1 MELKVE
7 AKGGNGMLRYLGFYL
22 TAGLTFR
29 FSITEDLCK
38 FYGAVN
44 SVLTVLTKPTEDIL
58 LKLLYS
64 NCVPILTYGAAVKDL
79 TAKEKHQIN
88 VAVNNA
94 IRRIFTFRRWESIR
108 QLRKFLFY
116 DSIEVIFAKARR
128 RFCVSL
134 ADHPNKVL
142 RFLSTINL
150 EVE

>member
-1 MELKVE
+1 MALVAPTRGSMQQLLDICAEYGRYFCLKFNVDKSKIMVFGKLHNVIDSISPLVLNNDPIE
-7 AKGGNGMLRYLGFYL
+7 YVTSMRYLGFYL

-79 TAKEKHQIN
+79 TAK
-88 VAVNNA
+88 
-94 IRRIFTFRRWESIR
+94 
-108 QLRKFLFY
+108 
-116 DSIEVIFAKARR
+116 
-128 RFCVSL
+128 
-134 ADHPNKVL
+134 
-142 RFLSTINL
+142 
-150 EVE
+150 

>member
-1 MELKVE
+1 MQQLLNICAEYGRYFSLKFNDPIEYV
-7 AKGGNGMLRYLGFYL
+7 NSMRYLGIYF
-22 TAGLTFR
+22 TTGLTFR

-79 TAKEKHQIN
+79 TAKEKQQIN

-108 QLRKFLFY
+108 QLREFLFY
-116 DSIEVIFAKARR
+116 ESKQGGF
-128 RFCVSL
+128 VS
-134 ADHPNKVL
+134 P
-142 RFLSTINL
+142 
-150 EVE
+150 